1 MFDSAALD
9 VSIGLI
15 LVFIVLS
22 LICSAI
28 NELFEGWLK
37 HRAID
42 LEKGIRELLAD
53 SNGTGLAKSLYDHPL
68 VSSLFQGHYDPSKLG
83 NLPSYIPSRNF
94 ALALMD
100 IVLPAQGATT
110 SGAAGAVAATPNA
123 ADVVAFRSAVA
134 SIQGNDTV
142 KRALLTLIDA
152 AGNDIAQVRT
162 NIEQWFDSTMDR
174 VSGWYKRRKQFWI
187 FVIGLIV
194 ALVMNVST
202 VTVATALWT
211 NKTMRDSLV
220 AAANKYVAETG
231 TNGTLTPKQQLDSEV
246 MDLESFRLPIGWT
259 LPPSCT
265 LPQNGAS
272 AAAASVK
279 SEVAALVACAR
290 ETDPLSI
297 VNRNPDIWLERM
309 LGWLLTACAVSFG
322 APFWFDLLGKISI
335 VRSTIKPQE
344 KSPAPSVK

>member
-15 LVFIVLS
+15 LVYIVLS
-22 LICSAI
+22 LMSSAI
-28 NELFEGWLK
+28 TELFEGWLK

-42 LEKGIRELLAD
+42 LEKGMRELLAD

-68 VSSLFQGHYDPSKLG
+68 ISSLFQGHYDPSKLG

-100 IVLPAQGATT
+100 IALPAQGATP
-110 SGAAGAVAATPNA
+110 SGASGAVAAAPNA
-123 ADVVAFRSAVA
+123 TGIAALRSAVS
-134 SIQGNDTV
+134 SIHGNDSV
-142 KRALLTLIDA
+142 KRALLTLIDS
-152 AGNDIAQVRT
+152 AGNDITQVRT
-162 NIEQWFDSTMDR
+162 NIEQWFDTAMDR

-220 AAANKYVAETG
+220 AAANRYVAQTG
-231 TNGTLTPKQQLDSEV
+231 GDARLTPKQQLDHEV
-246 MDLESFRLPIGWT
+246 EDLQSFRLPIGWT
-259 LPPSCT
+259 LP
-265 LPQNGAS
+265 AS
-272 AAAASVK
+272 QS
-279 SEVAALVACAR
+279 R
-290 ETDPLSI
+290 DTDLLSI
-297 VNRNPDIWLERM
+297 VNKNPDIWLERV

-322 APFWFDLLGKISI
+322 APFWFDLLGKVSI

-344 KSPAPSVK
+344 KSPAAPVK